1 MSDLRETLRLLR
13 SLQDLDRDL
22 YKVQDELKRLPQERL
37 RRRER
42 LDGELNRLA
51 ELDRRVF
58 EVQSRVKEIE
68 DLTTSQR
75 QRVRKLENQA
85 SESRGDTALLV
96 AFQHEIRSLK
106 RDISEAE
113 EEGLGLVEEVEKLSA
128 DREVLS
134 AGIATLEGEFAEYS
148 GNVDQEIAAAEAR
161 RAELDAE
168 RNQRLAGSVAPE
180 TLVQYEKLLEA
191 REGEAMA
198 ALENRVCQ
206 GCFVSVPSN
215 VYVRLA
221 RCMELVPCP
230 SCGRILYLA
239 AME

>member
-13 SLQDLDRDL
+13 GLQDLDRSL
-22 YKVQDELKRLPQERL
+22 FKVRDELRRLPKERDK
-37 RRRER
+37 RRER
-42 LDGELNRLA
+42 LDGESHRLA
-51 ELDRRVF
+51 ELERRMF

-85 SESRGDTALLV
+85 SESRGDTALIV

-113 EEGLGLVEEVEKLSA
+113 EEGLGLVEEVERLKKDQDELKS
-128 DREVLS
+128 
-134 AGIATLEGEFAEYS
+134 GIAGLEEEFAEYS
-148 GNVDQEIAAAEAR
+148 GNVEKEIAEAEAKR
-161 RAELDAE
+161 EKLEAE
-168 RNQRLAGSVAPE
+168 RNERMGSSLTPE
-180 TLVQYEKLLEA
+180 TRVMYEKLLDA

-198 ALENRVCQ
+198 ELDNRVCQ
-206 GCFVSVPSN
+206 GCFVSVPN
-215 VYVRLA
+215 NIYVRLA
-221 RCMELVPCP
+221 RCTELVPCP

-239 AME
+239 GMD

>member
-13 SLQDLDRDL
+13 GLQDLDRNL
-22 YKVQDELKRLPQERL
+22 FRVRDELRRLPAERTK
-37 RRRER
+37 RRER
-42 LDGELNRLA
+42 LDAETERLDELNRRIHEIQA
-51 ELDRRVF
+51 
-58 EVQSRVKEIE
+58 RVKEIE

-113 EEGLGLVEEVEKLSA
+113 EEGLGLVEEVDRLSEER
-128 DREVLS
+128 DTRQS
-134 AGIATLEGEFAEYS
+134 AIATLEEEFAEYS
-148 GNVDQEIAAAEAR
+148 GNIEKEMAEAEVR
-161 RAELDAE
+161 RGELDAE
-168 RNQRLAGSVAPE
+168 RSKRMGAALTPE
-180 TLVQYEKLLEA
+180 TRTMYEKLLEA

-198 ALENRVCQ
+198 ELEGRVCQ

-215 VYVRLA
+215 TYVRLA
-221 RCMELVPCP
+221 RCTELVPCP

-239 AME
+239 AMD